1 MANAKKCDRCGKF
14 YDGNTRFPA
23 DQYGL
28 LSLTNGDIYIE
39 SVMTMTTGGYHY
51 KNYDLCDDCIED
63 FKKFINGRKLVEE
76 E

>member
-14 YDGNTRFPA
+14 YVFNTKFPA
-23 DQYGL
+23 DQH
-28 LSLTNGDIYIE
+28 GDIYIE

-63 FKKFINGRKLVEE
+63 FKKFINGRKLAEE